1 MTAESDTN
9 RNENSIALR
18 PGEFSREKCSL
29 TINER
34 RWGSAREIR
43 AALVPC

>member
-1 MTAESDTN
+1 MTAESDAKH
-9 RNENSIALR
+9 NETSIALW

-29 TINER
+29 TIIAR

>member
-1 MTAESDTN
+1 MTAESDAK

-18 PGEFSREKCSL
+18 PGEFSREKYSL
-29 TINER
+29 TIIER

-43 AALVPC
+43 AAPVPC